1 MCINLS
7 SIKRCEE
14 WKINKKKIKY
24 NKKIQNEIKC
34 KIIISEK
41 KKIQYIKKQH
51 KKDIHETIK
60 RCYRI

>member
-24 NKKIQNEIKC
+24 NIRKYKMK
-34 KIIISEK
+34 
-41 KKIQYIKKQH
+41 
-51 KKDIHETIK
+51 
-60 RCYRI
+60 

>member
-1 MCINLS
+1 M
-7 SIKRCEE
+7 E
-14 WKINKKKIKY
+14 NKQEKNKVQH
-24 NKKIQNEIKC
+24 KKIQNEIKC